1 MCPLS
6 RAYRPDAAPAAPPA
20 DNHRRRAPA
29 AGQAADPAAG
39 PAHAAFEEEMP
50 FSFAEVSALAV
61 PKLERIPLDAQLVVA
76 AQLAKALQLAATGS
90 VTGWLRL
97 HSFATLVLFKPRR
110 GGRKKVAAAL
120 RSRCHLWAHGRFG
133 ELWTEAQEV
142 AAGRRQAGVPPVR
155 FLVMDEDDNQI
166 GRFVGLATDVE
177 DADQLDAKTVQQVIR
192 KTKARWFGKAVAAL
206 SAAKVAPVNEET
218 LGVMREKHPQ
228 APEPPLPPIPPQANA
243 EIDVSWG
250 IVIKTLRA
258 LPRGTAPGPSGL
270 SAQHLLDL
278 VSPGSPIRAPLVA
291 VIARIATGSLPD
303 EARPHG
309 FGARLVALEKK
320 DGGLR
325 PIACGEVLR
334 RMAAKILARDKSVVQ
349 AVKPILERC
358 GQTGVGMKSGADAM
372 VCAMRCVG
380 EAYRRDGQGRGIL
393 KVDLQNAFNKLDARA
408 FYLDD
413 GAAAGLWE
421 HLIAWLAAFELEG
434 GAVGMHL
441 NRGKSE
447 VVCLAGERVPD
458 EFAAMTRC
466 SLESWEIL
474 GAPCGSE
481 AAVREAVAKVLD
493 RAEKRARAIASLPDP
508 HTALALLNSCAG
520 FVCVVSLMRATGPVA
535 DYGRV
540 DAFMR
545 RALARTL
552 GAELGDTEWVQASL
566 PLRLGGLGMHSCADS
581 AAVAGVAATLEGI
594 KGLPLLTRAPG
605 GGPLQITLTQD
616 SVCAASLACP
626 RLALFPEV
634 LTEVRDSLQAG
645 AAGAPR
651 KQKEWSGKISGA
663 RQAGLLRD
671 PLVGVRGQA
680 RIRSCAAKHAS
691 TWLYGAHNAPDDLWM
706 SPAELTV
713 AVRLR
718 LGMQLAPQARE
729 CRLCGAAEADRFGDH
744 SLTCL
749 NAGLR
754 TRAHTA
760 LRNEVGALAREA
772 LLCPVLEDRP
782 FTKHPHRNKRVDVAY
797 TRGEKRRLID
807 VAITFPLQANAV
819 KKAAETEGGAATKY
833 EAVKRR
839 TYDGP
844 ILAEAPEQQDLLLVP
859 MVVDTF
865 GAWGESAL
873 PELRALVNAVHRR
886 HDWETYAAV
895 SHLAFHRLSFVVARA
910 VARIALVN
918 ADVHLGARRV
928 EEGELELDEI
938 STDDGAGSSSSS
950 SSSSGSSSGG
960 GGGSSSSNSSSSVAS
975 GGGGGGGAP
984 EGGGGGAPGGPQAP
998 AAQGPPPLPPPN
1010 DEQSQEG
1017 GQGEQGDEGRAPG
1030 AQAAPRG
1037 QVQGEVMPITGGVEP
1052 IPRTAGPAAAP
1063 EERILCVPGEGGS
1076 LLGDTEGAPGRT
1088 PPEKQAAVPEDEEMP
1103 ASDGAQADVEP
1114 PKATRREGE
1123 VPPSTATPPV
1133 PPAPPKETVAP
1144 QPPQHAAA
1152 GTAEGVRVAPLRPRQ
1167 AGKANPKRG
1176 PSQVDSRAG
1185 TGATGSGI
1193 RGPSQHPP
1201 IQHDT
1206 NMQVEEAEATRKDI
1220 LKPLEAGRAGTA
1232 SSRDG
1237 WRCAPPRAT
1246 PSEPYRQRPRSM
1258 GTKRDPLGVEDGP
1271 SSSVVPPLPPA
1282 GPTPKPQ
1289 SWEILG
1295 APCGSEAAVREAV
1308 AKVLDRAEKRARAI
1322 ASLPDPHTALA
1333 LLNSCAG
1340 FVCVVS
1346 LMRATGP
1353 VADYGRVDA
1362 FMRRALARTLGA
1374 ELGDTEWVQAS
1385 LPLRLGGL
1393 GMHSCADSAAVAGV
1407 AATLEGIKGLPLLTR
1422 APGGGPLQITLTQD
1436 SVCAASLACPRLA
1449 LFPEVLTEVRD
1460 SLQAGAAGAPRKQK
1474 EWSGKISGARQA
1486 GLLRDPLVGVRGQAR
1501 IRSCAAKHASTWLYG
1516 AHNAP
1521 DDLWMSP
1528 AELTVAVRLRLGMQ
1542 LAPQARECRLCGAAE
1557 ADRFGDHS
1565 LTCLNAGLRTRAH
1578 TALRNEVGALAR
1590 EALLCPVLE
1599 DRPFTKHP
1607 HRNKRVDVAYTR
1619 GEKRR
1624 LIDVAITFPL
1634 QANAVKKA
1642 AETEGGAATKYEA
1655 VKRRTYDGPILAEA
1669 PEQQDLLLVPMVVD
1683 TFGAWGESALPELRA
1698 LVNAVHRR
1706 HDWETYA
1713 AVSHLAFHRLSFV
1726 VARAVARIALV
1737 NADVHLGARRVEE
1750 GELELDEI
1758 STDDGAGSSSSSSSS
1773 SGSSSGGGGGS
1784 SSSNSSSSVASGG
1797 GGGGGAPEG
1806 GGGGAPGGPQA
1817 PAAQGPPPLPPP
1829 NDEQSQEGGQ

>member
-1 MCPLS
+1 
-6 RAYRPDAAPAAPPA
+6 
-20 DNHRRRAPA
+20 
-29 AGQAADPAAG
+29 
-39 PAHAAFEEEMP
+39 
-50 FSFAEVSALAV
+50 
-61 PKLERIPLDAQLVVA
+61 
-76 AQLAKALQLAATGS
+76 
-90 VTGWLRL
+90 
-97 HSFATLVLFKPRR
+97 
-110 GGRKKVAAAL
+110 
-120 RSRCHLWAHGRFG
+120 
-133 ELWTEAQEV
+133 
-142 AAGRRQAGVPPVR
+142 
-155 FLVMDEDDNQI
+155 
-166 GRFVGLATDVE
+166 
-177 DADQLDAKTVQQVIR
+177 
-192 KTKARWFGKAVAAL
+192 
-206 SAAKVAPVNEET
+206 
-218 LGVMREKHPQ
+218 
-228 APEPPLPPIPPQANA
+228 
-243 EIDVSWG
+243 
-250 IVIKTLRA
+250 
-258 LPRGTAPGPSGL
+258 
-270 SAQHLLDL
+270 
-278 VSPGSPIRAPLVA
+278 
-291 VIARIATGSLPD
+291 
-303 EARPHG
+303 
-309 FGARLVALEKK
+309 
-320 DGGLR
+320 
-325 PIACGEVLR
+325 
-334 RMAAKILARDKSVVQ
+334 
-349 AVKPILERC
+349 
-358 GQTGVGMKSGADAM
+358 
-372 VCAMRCVG
+372 
-380 EAYRRDGQGRGIL
+380 
-393 KVDLQNAFNKLDARA
+393 
-408 FYLDD
+408 
-413 GAAAGLWE
+413 
-421 HLIAWLAAFELEG
+421 
-434 GAVGMHL
+434 
-441 NRGKSE
+441 
-447 VVCLAGERVPD
+447 
-458 EFAAMTRC
+458 
-466 SLESWEIL
+466 
-474 GAPCGSE
+474 
-481 AAVREAVAKVLD
+481 
-493 RAEKRARAIASLPDP
+493 
-508 HTALALLNSCAG
+508 
-520 FVCVVSLMRATGPVA
+520 MRATGPVA

-1037 QVQGEVMPITGGVEP
+1037 QVQGEVMPITGGVE
-1052 IPRTAGPAAAP
+1052 
-1063 EERILCVPGEGGS
+1063 
-1076 LLGDTEGAPGRT
+1076 
-1088 PPEKQAAVPEDEEMP
+1088 
-1103 ASDGAQADVEP
+1103 
-1114 PKATRREGE
+1114 
-1123 VPPSTATPPV
+1123 
-1133 PPAPPKETVAP
+1133 
-1144 QPPQHAAA
+1144 
-1152 GTAEGVRVAPLRPRQ
+1152 
-1167 AGKANPKRG
+1167 
-1176 PSQVDSRAG
+1176 
-1185 TGATGSGI
+1185 
-1193 RGPSQHPP
+1193 
-1201 IQHDT
+1201 
-1206 NMQVEEAEATRKDI
+1206 EAEATRKDI

-1289 SWEILG
+1289 CSLESWEILG

-1599 DRPFTKHP
+1599 DRPSTQHP

-1642 AETEGGAATKYEA
+1642 AGFAG
-1655 VKRRTYDGPILAEA
+1655 
-1669 PEQQDLLLVPMVVD
+1669 
-1683 TFGAWGESALPELRA
+1683 LR
-1698 LVNAVHRR
+1698 
-1706 HDWETYA
+1706 
-1713 AVSHLAFHRLSFV
+1713 
-1726 VARAVARIALV
+1726 
-1737 NADVHLGARRVEE
+1737 
-1750 GELELDEI
+1750 
-1758 STDDGAGSSSSSSSS
+1758 
-1773 SGSSSGGGGGS
+1773 
-1784 SSSNSSSSVASGG
+1784 
-1797 GGGGGAPEG
+1797 
-1806 GGGGAPGGPQA
+1806 
-1817 PAAQGPPPLPPP
+1817 
-1829 NDEQSQEGGQ
+1829 

>member
-20 DNHRRRAPA
+20 NNHRRRAPA

-50 FSFAEVSALAV
+50 FSFAEISALAV

-192 KTKARWFGKAVAAL
+192 RTKARWFGKAVAAL

-393 KVDLQNAFNKLDARA
+393 KVDLQNAFNKVSREAILQAVAESAPGLLPYAIAAYGRRSRLSFGEEVVWSECGVQQGDPLGPLFFCLVLEKVLRRVDLSLAERLPPLGADDIPQGALAPAQPQQQQQQQQQPQEQDMEVDGAGAGRAPPVQVPAPPVQAPAPPIQEPAPPVQEPAPPAQPDPLRVSQLDARA

-421 HLIAWLAAFELEG
+421 HLIVWLAAFELEG
-434 GAVGMHL
+434 GAVGMDL

-605 GGPLQITLTQD
+605 GGPLQITPTQD

-626 RLALFPEV
+626 RLALYPEV

-651 KQKEWSGKISGA
+651 KQKEWSGKISAA

-1017 GQGEQGDEGRAPG
+1017 GQ
-1030 AQAAPRG
+1030 
-1037 QVQGEVMPITGGVEP
+1037 
-1052 IPRTAGPAAAP
+1052 
-1063 EERILCVPGEGGS
+1063 
-1076 LLGDTEGAPGRT
+1076 
-1088 PPEKQAAVPEDEEMP
+1088 
-1103 ASDGAQADVEP
+1103 
-1114 PKATRREGE
+1114 
-1123 VPPSTATPPV
+1123 
-1133 PPAPPKETVAP
+1133 
-1144 QPPQHAAA
+1144 
-1152 GTAEGVRVAPLRPRQ
+1152 
-1167 AGKANPKRG
+1167 
-1176 PSQVDSRAG
+1176 
-1185 TGATGSGI
+1185 
-1193 RGPSQHPP
+1193 
-1201 IQHDT
+1201 
-1206 NMQVEEAEATRKDI
+1206 
-1220 LKPLEAGRAGTA
+1220 
-1232 SSRDG
+1232 
-1237 WRCAPPRAT
+1237 
-1246 PSEPYRQRPRSM
+1246 
-1258 GTKRDPLGVEDGP
+1258 
-1271 SSSVVPPLPPA
+1271 
-1282 GPTPKPQ
+1282 
-1289 SWEILG
+1289 
-1295 APCGSEAAVREAV
+1295 
-1308 AKVLDRAEKRARAI
+1308 
-1322 ASLPDPHTALA
+1322 
-1333 LLNSCAG
+1333 
-1340 FVCVVS
+1340 
-1346 LMRATGP
+1346 
-1353 VADYGRVDA
+1353 
-1362 FMRRALARTLGA
+1362 
-1374 ELGDTEWVQAS
+1374 
-1385 LPLRLGGL
+1385 
-1393 GMHSCADSAAVAGV
+1393 
-1407 AATLEGIKGLPLLTR
+1407 
-1422 APGGGPLQITLTQD
+1422 
-1436 SVCAASLACPRLA
+1436 
-1449 LFPEVLTEVRD
+1449 
-1460 SLQAGAAGAPRKQK
+1460 
-1474 EWSGKISGARQA
+1474 
-1486 GLLRDPLVGVRGQAR
+1486 
-1501 IRSCAAKHASTWLYG
+1501 
-1516 AHNAP
+1516 
-1521 DDLWMSP
+1521 
-1528 AELTVAVRLRLGMQ
+1528 
-1542 LAPQARECRLCGAAE
+1542 
-1557 ADRFGDHS
+1557 
-1565 LTCLNAGLRTRAH
+1565 
-1578 TALRNEVGALAR
+1578 
-1590 EALLCPVLE
+1590 
-1599 DRPFTKHP
+1599 
-1607 HRNKRVDVAYTR
+1607 
-1619 GEKRR
+1619 
-1624 LIDVAITFPL
+1624 
-1634 QANAVKKA
+1634 
-1642 AETEGGAATKYEA
+1642 
-1655 VKRRTYDGPILAEA
+1655 
-1669 PEQQDLLLVPMVVD
+1669 
-1683 TFGAWGESALPELRA
+1683 
-1698 LVNAVHRR
+1698 
-1706 HDWETYA
+1706 
-1713 AVSHLAFHRLSFV
+1713 
-1726 VARAVARIALV
+1726 
-1737 NADVHLGARRVEE
+1737 
-1750 GELELDEI
+1750 
-1758 STDDGAGSSSSSSSS
+1758 
-1773 SGSSSGGGGGS
+1773 
-1784 SSSNSSSSVASGG
+1784 
-1797 GGGGGAPEG
+1797 
-1806 GGGGAPGGPQA
+1806 
-1817 PAAQGPPPLPPP
+1817 
-1829 NDEQSQEGGQ
+1829 

>member
-1 MCPLS
+1 MT
-6 RAYRPDAAPAAPPA
+6 
-20 DNHRRRAPA
+20 
-29 AGQAADPAAG
+29 
-39 PAHAAFEEEMP
+39 
-50 FSFAEVSALAV
+50 
-61 PKLERIPLDAQLVVA
+61 LVVA

-177 DADQLDAKTVQQVIR
+177 DADQLDAKTIQQVIR

-206 SAAKVAPVNEET
+206 SAAK
-218 LGVMREKHPQ
+218 
-228 APEPPLPPIPPQANA
+228 ANA

-393 KVDLQNAFNKLDARA
+393 KVDLQNAFNKVSREAILQAVAESAPGLLPYAIAAYGRRSRLSFGEEVVWSECGVQQGDPLGPLFFCLVLEKVLRKVDLSLAERLPPLGANDIPQGALAPAQPQEQQQQQPQQQDMEVDGAGAGPANPEPAPPAQPDALRVSQLDARA

-1037 QVQGEVMPITGGVEP
+1037 QVQGEVMPITGGVE
-1052 IPRTAGPAAAP
+1052 
-1063 EERILCVPGEGGS
+1063 
-1076 LLGDTEGAPGRT
+1076 
-1088 PPEKQAAVPEDEEMP
+1088 
-1103 ASDGAQADVEP
+1103 
-1114 PKATRREGE
+1114 
-1123 VPPSTATPPV
+1123 
-1133 PPAPPKETVAP
+1133 
-1144 QPPQHAAA
+1144 
-1152 GTAEGVRVAPLRPRQ
+1152 
-1167 AGKANPKRG
+1167 
-1176 PSQVDSRAG
+1176 
-1185 TGATGSGI
+1185 
-1193 RGPSQHPP
+1193 
-1201 IQHDT
+1201 
-1206 NMQVEEAEATRKDI
+1206 EAEATRKDI

-1271 SSSVVPPLPPA
+1271 SSHSREK
-1282 GPTPKPQ
+1282 TPR
-1289 SWEILG
+1289 W
-1295 APCGSEAAVREAV
+1295 
-1308 AKVLDRAEKRARAI
+1308 D
-1322 ASLPDPHTALA
+1322 
-1333 LLNSCAG
+1333 
-1340 FVCVVS
+1340 
-1346 LMRATGP
+1346 
-1353 VADYGRVDA
+1353 
-1362 FMRRALARTLGA
+1362 
-1374 ELGDTEWVQAS
+1374 
-1385 LPLRLGGL
+1385 
-1393 GMHSCADSAAVAGV
+1393 
-1407 AATLEGIKGLPLLTR
+1407 
-1422 APGGGPLQITLTQD
+1422 
-1436 SVCAASLACPRLA
+1436 
-1449 LFPEVLTEVRD
+1449 
-1460 SLQAGAAGAPRKQK
+1460 
-1474 EWSGKISGARQA
+1474 
-1486 GLLRDPLVGVRGQAR
+1486 
-1501 IRSCAAKHASTWLYG
+1501 
-1516 AHNAP
+1516 
-1521 DDLWMSP
+1521 
-1528 AELTVAVRLRLGMQ
+1528 
-1542 LAPQARECRLCGAAE
+1542 
-1557 ADRFGDHS
+1557 
-1565 LTCLNAGLRTRAH
+1565 
-1578 TALRNEVGALAR
+1578 
-1590 EALLCPVLE
+1590 
-1599 DRPFTKHP
+1599 
-1607 HRNKRVDVAYTR
+1607 
-1619 GEKRR
+1619 
-1624 LIDVAITFPL
+1624 
-1634 QANAVKKA
+1634 
-1642 AETEGGAATKYEA
+1642 
-1655 VKRRTYDGPILAEA
+1655 
-1669 PEQQDLLLVPMVVD
+1669 
-1683 TFGAWGESALPELRA
+1683 
-1698 LVNAVHRR
+1698 
-1706 HDWETYA
+1706 
-1713 AVSHLAFHRLSFV
+1713 
-1726 VARAVARIALV
+1726 
-1737 NADVHLGARRVEE
+1737 
-1750 GELELDEI
+1750 
-1758 STDDGAGSSSSSSSS
+1758 
-1773 SGSSSGGGGGS
+1773 
-1784 SSSNSSSSVASGG
+1784 
-1797 GGGGGAPEG
+1797 
-1806 GGGGAPGGPQA
+1806 
-1817 PAAQGPPPLPPP
+1817 
-1829 NDEQSQEGGQ
+1829 

>member
-1 MCPLS
+1 MPAPPPVCLCGRLPGVQGRHRNMCPLS

-20 DNHRRRAPA
+20 NNHRRRAPA

-50 FSFAEVSALAV
+50 FSFAEISALAV

-192 KTKARWFGKAVAAL
+192 RTKARWFGKAVAAL
-206 SAAKVAPVNEET
+206 SAAK
-218 LGVMREKHPQ
+218 
-228 APEPPLPPIPPQANA
+228 ANA

-393 KVDLQNAFNKLDARA
+393 KVDLQNAFNKVSREAILQAVAESAPGLLPYAIAAYGRRSRLSFGEEVVWSECGVQQGDPLGPLFFCLVLEKVLRKVDLSLAERLPPLGANDIPQGALAPAQPQQQQQPHNRTWRWTGQGRAQEPAPPAQPDALRVSQLDARA

-605 GGPLQITLTQD
+605 GGPLQITPTQD

-626 RLALFPEV
+626 RLALYPEV

-651 KQKEWSGKISGA
+651 KQKEWSGKISAA

-1010 DEQSQEG
+1010 DEQPQEG

-1052 IPRTAGPAAAP
+1052 IPRGGGGVRLYHPFARQSDFLHRPSGVREGSPAVPPRGGSPAAAGQTAGPAAAP

-1289 SWEILG
+1289 
-1295 APCGSEAAVREAV
+1295 
-1308 AKVLDRAEKRARAI
+1308 K
-1322 ASLPDPHTALA
+1322 
-1333 LLNSCAG
+1333 
-1340 FVCVVS
+1340 
-1346 LMRATGP
+1346 
-1353 VADYGRVDA
+1353 
-1362 FMRRALARTLGA
+1362 
-1374 ELGDTEWVQAS
+1374 
-1385 LPLRLGGL
+1385 
-1393 GMHSCADSAAVAGV
+1393 
-1407 AATLEGIKGLPLLTR
+1407 
-1422 APGGGPLQITLTQD
+1422 
-1436 SVCAASLACPRLA
+1436 
-1449 LFPEVLTEVRD
+1449 
-1460 SLQAGAAGAPRKQK
+1460 
-1474 EWSGKISGARQA
+1474 
-1486 GLLRDPLVGVRGQAR
+1486 
-1501 IRSCAAKHASTWLYG
+1501 
-1516 AHNAP
+1516 
-1521 DDLWMSP
+1521 
-1528 AELTVAVRLRLGMQ
+1528 
-1542 LAPQARECRLCGAAE
+1542 
-1557 ADRFGDHS
+1557 
-1565 LTCLNAGLRTRAH
+1565 
-1578 TALRNEVGALAR
+1578 
-1590 EALLCPVLE
+1590 
-1599 DRPFTKHP
+1599 
-1607 HRNKRVDVAYTR
+1607 
-1619 GEKRR
+1619 
-1624 LIDVAITFPL
+1624 
-1634 QANAVKKA
+1634 
-1642 AETEGGAATKYEA
+1642 
-1655 VKRRTYDGPILAEA
+1655 
-1669 PEQQDLLLVPMVVD
+1669 
-1683 TFGAWGESALPELRA
+1683 
-1698 LVNAVHRR
+1698 
-1706 HDWETYA
+1706 
-1713 AVSHLAFHRLSFV
+1713 
-1726 VARAVARIALV
+1726 
-1737 NADVHLGARRVEE
+1737 
-1750 GELELDEI
+1750 
-1758 STDDGAGSSSSSSSS
+1758 
-1773 SGSSSGGGGGS
+1773 
-1784 SSSNSSSSVASGG
+1784 
-1797 GGGGGAPEG
+1797 
-1806 GGGGAPGGPQA
+1806 
-1817 PAAQGPPPLPPP
+1817 
-1829 NDEQSQEGGQ
+1829 

>member
-20 DNHRRRAPA
+20 NNHRRRAPA

-50 FSFAEVSALAV
+50 FSFAEISALAV

-192 KTKARWFGKAVAAL
+192 RTKARWFGKAVAAL

-218 LGVMREKHPQ
+218 LG
-228 APEPPLPPIPPQANA
+228 
-243 EIDVSWG
+243 
-250 IVIKTLRA
+250 
-258 LPRGTAPGPSGL
+258 
-270 SAQHLLDL
+270 
-278 VSPGSPIRAPLVA
+278 
-291 VIARIATGSLPD
+291 
-303 EARPHG
+303 ARPHG

-393 KVDLQNAFNKLDARA
+393 KVDLQNAFNKVSREAILQAVAESAPGLLPYAIAAYGRRSRLSFGEEVVWSECGVQQGDPLGPLFFCLVLEKVLRRVDLSLAERLPPLGADDIPQGALAPAQPQQQQQQQQQPQEQDMEVDGAGAGRAPPVQEPAPPAQPDPLRVSQLDARA

-421 HLIAWLAAFELEG
+421 HLIVWLAAFELEG
-434 GAVGMHL
+434 GAVGMDL

-540 DAFMR
+540 DTFMR

-605 GGPLQITLTQD
+605 GGPLQITPTQD

-626 RLALFPEV
+626 RLALYPEV

-651 KQKEWSGKISGA
+651 KQKEWSGKISAA

-928 EEGELELDEI
+928 EEGELELDEAAAAAAVAVVAAAAAAAA
-938 STDDGAGSSSSS
+938 GAAAAGATAAA
-950 SSSSGSSSGG
+950 
-960 GGGSSSSNSSSSVAS
+960 AS
-975 GGGGGGGAP
+975 R
-984 EGGGGGAPGGPQAP
+984 
-998 AAQGPPPLPPPN
+998 AAA
-1010 DEQSQEG
+1010 E
-1017 GQGEQGDEGRAPG
+1017 A
-1030 AQAAPRG
+1030 AAAPR
-1037 QVQGEVMPITGGVEP
+1037 
-1052 IPRTAGPAAAP
+1052 
-1063 EERILCVPGEGGS
+1063 
-1076 LLGDTEGAPGRT
+1076 
-1088 PPEKQAAVPEDEEMP
+1088 
-1103 ASDGAQADVEP
+1103 
-1114 PKATRREGE
+1114 KAEAE
-1123 VPPSTATPPV
+1123 A
-1133 PPAPPKETVAP
+1133 PPAD
-1144 QPPQHAAA
+1144 
-1152 GTAEGVRVAPLRPRQ
+1152 RRPRQ
-1167 AGKANPKRG
+1167 RRDHR
-1176 PSQVDSRAG
+1176 PS
-1185 TGATGSGI
+1185 
-1193 RGPSQHPP
+1193 
-1201 IQHDT
+1201 
-1206 NMQVEEAEATRKDI
+1206 
-1220 LKPLEAGRAGTA
+1220 
-1232 SSRDG
+1232 
-1237 WRCAPPRAT
+1237 PPRMT
-1246 PSEPYRQRPRSM
+1246 NNHRRGGRENREMRDERPAP
-1258 GTKRDPLGVEDGP
+1258 KLPLG
-1271 SSSVVPPLPPA
+1271 
-1282 GPTPKPQ
+1282 
-1289 SWEILG
+1289 
-1295 APCGSEAAVREAV
+1295 
-1308 AKVLDRAEKRARAI
+1308 
-1322 ASLPDPHTALA
+1322 
-1333 LLNSCAG
+1333 
-1340 FVCVVS
+1340 
-1346 LMRATGP
+1346 
-1353 VADYGRVDA
+1353 GR
-1362 FMRRALARTLGA
+1362 
-1374 ELGDTEWVQAS
+1374 
-1385 LPLRLGGL
+1385 
-1393 GMHSCADSAAVAGV
+1393 C
-1407 AATLEGIKGLPLLTR
+1407 KG
-1422 APGGGPLQITLTQD
+1422 
-1436 SVCAASLACPRLA
+1436 
-1449 LFPEVLTEVRD
+1449 
-1460 SLQAGAAGAPRKQK
+1460 K
-1474 EWSGKISGARQA
+1474 
-1486 GLLRDPLVGVRGQAR
+1486 
-1501 IRSCAAKHASTWLYG
+1501 
-1516 AHNAP
+1516 
-1521 DDLWMSP
+1521 
-1528 AELTVAVRLRLGMQ
+1528 
-1542 LAPQARECRLCGAAE
+1542 
-1557 ADRFGDHS
+1557 
-1565 LTCLNAGLRTRAH
+1565 
-1578 TALRNEVGALAR
+1578 
-1590 EALLCPVLE
+1590 
-1599 DRPFTKHP
+1599 
-1607 HRNKRVDVAYTR
+1607 
-1619 GEKRR
+1619 
-1624 LIDVAITFPL
+1624 
-1634 QANAVKKA
+1634 
-1642 AETEGGAATKYEA
+1642 
-1655 VKRRTYDGPILAEA
+1655 
-1669 PEQQDLLLVPMVVD
+1669 
-1683 TFGAWGESALPELRA
+1683 
-1698 LVNAVHRR
+1698 
-1706 HDWETYA
+1706 
-1713 AVSHLAFHRLSFV
+1713 
-1726 VARAVARIALV
+1726 
-1737 NADVHLGARRVEE
+1737 
-1750 GELELDEI
+1750 
-1758 STDDGAGSSSSSSSS
+1758 
-1773 SGSSSGGGGGS
+1773 
-1784 SSSNSSSSVASGG
+1784 
-1797 GGGGGAPEG
+1797 
-1806 GGGGAPGGPQA
+1806 
-1817 PAAQGPPPLPPP
+1817 
-1829 NDEQSQEGGQ
+1829 

>member
-393 KVDLQNAFNKLDARA
+393 KVDLQNAFNKEPAPPAQPDALRVSQLDARA

-1052 IPRTAGPAAAP
+1052 IPRGGGGVRLYHPFARQSDFLHRPSGVREGSPAVPPRGGSPAAAGQTAGPAAAP

-1289 SWEILG
+1289 
-1295 APCGSEAAVREAV
+1295 
-1308 AKVLDRAEKRARAI
+1308 K
-1322 ASLPDPHTALA
+1322 
-1333 LLNSCAG
+1333 
-1340 FVCVVS
+1340 
-1346 LMRATGP
+1346 
-1353 VADYGRVDA
+1353 
-1362 FMRRALARTLGA
+1362 
-1374 ELGDTEWVQAS
+1374 
-1385 LPLRLGGL
+1385 
-1393 GMHSCADSAAVAGV
+1393 
-1407 AATLEGIKGLPLLTR
+1407 
-1422 APGGGPLQITLTQD
+1422 
-1436 SVCAASLACPRLA
+1436 
-1449 LFPEVLTEVRD
+1449 
-1460 SLQAGAAGAPRKQK
+1460 
-1474 EWSGKISGARQA
+1474 
-1486 GLLRDPLVGVRGQAR
+1486 
-1501 IRSCAAKHASTWLYG
+1501 
-1516 AHNAP
+1516 
-1521 DDLWMSP
+1521 
-1528 AELTVAVRLRLGMQ
+1528 
-1542 LAPQARECRLCGAAE
+1542 
-1557 ADRFGDHS
+1557 
-1565 LTCLNAGLRTRAH
+1565 
-1578 TALRNEVGALAR
+1578 
-1590 EALLCPVLE
+1590 
-1599 DRPFTKHP
+1599 
-1607 HRNKRVDVAYTR
+1607 
-1619 GEKRR
+1619 
-1624 LIDVAITFPL
+1624 
-1634 QANAVKKA
+1634 
-1642 AETEGGAATKYEA
+1642 
-1655 VKRRTYDGPILAEA
+1655 
-1669 PEQQDLLLVPMVVD
+1669 
-1683 TFGAWGESALPELRA
+1683 
-1698 LVNAVHRR
+1698 
-1706 HDWETYA
+1706 
-1713 AVSHLAFHRLSFV
+1713 
-1726 VARAVARIALV
+1726 
-1737 NADVHLGARRVEE
+1737 
-1750 GELELDEI
+1750 
-1758 STDDGAGSSSSSSSS
+1758 
-1773 SGSSSGGGGGS
+1773 
-1784 SSSNSSSSVASGG
+1784 
-1797 GGGGGAPEG
+1797 
-1806 GGGGAPGGPQA
+1806 
-1817 PAAQGPPPLPPP
+1817 
-1829 NDEQSQEGGQ
+1829 

>member
-1 MCPLS
+1 MGC
-6 RAYRPDAAPAAPPA
+6 
-20 DNHRRRAPA
+20 RRLC
-29 AGQAADPAAG
+29 
-39 PAHAAFEEEMP
+39 
-50 FSFAEVSALAV
+50 ALKE
-61 PKLERIPLDAQLVVA
+61 P
-76 AQLAKALQLAATGS
+76 
-90 VTGWLRL
+90 W
-97 HSFATLVLFKPRR
+97 
-110 GGRKKVAAAL
+110 
-120 RSRCHLWAHGRFG
+120 RFG
-133 ELWTEAQEV
+133 ELPLVGWAESKASLTELQALNGKEEEDEEELLYEAMNPNPFQPASPEPIQGIPEPPPGLDESQQAAFRAIVRAVLV
-142 AAGRRQAGVPPVR
+142 AYPEDQPADAPSPKLVILHGGPGCGKSFLMKSARAAMALREHGKTIAGATTGIAAVNIDGETVSRLCLLYKAE
-155 FLVMDEDDNQI
+155 LVEKD
-166 GRFVGLATDVE
+166 
-177 DADQLDAKTVQQVIR
+177 
-192 KTKARWFGKAVAAL
+192 VAAL
-206 SAAKVAPVNEET
+206 KKLFT
-218 LGVMREKHPQ
+218 GVHG
-228 APEPPLPPIPPQANA
+228 LF
-243 EIDVSWG
+243 IDEMSM
-250 IVIKTLRA
+250 LRA
-258 LPRGTAPGPSGL
+258 SEL
-270 SAQHLLDL
+270 SL
-278 VSPGSPIRAPLVA
+278 VERRL
-291 VIARIATGSLPD
+291 RLATGSPLPFGGIAVILVGD
-303 EARPHG
+303 FFQLPPVKGVRLFARAAGGKPHEDRSIG
-309 FGARLVALEKK
+309 DFALFELGQQHRVDSGAPGAQAHIDRINRMRDPSTCEQAIKELTGTARRLNPGDSWPENASLLVASNAE
-320 DGGLR
+320 
-325 PIACGEVLR
+325 
-334 RMAAKILARDKSVVQ
+334 ARDKSVVQ

-393 KVDLQNAFNKLDARA
+393 KVDLQNAFNKVSREAILQAVAESAPGLLPYAIAAYGRRSRLSFGEEVVWSECGVQQGDPLGPLFFCLVLEKVLRKVDLSLAERLPPLGANDIPQGALAPAQPQEQQQQQPQQQDMEVDGAGAGPANPVQEPAPPVQVPAPPVQVPAPPVQAPAPPVQEPAPPAQPDALRVSQLDARA

-1037 QVQGEVMPITGGVEP
+1037 QVQGEVMPITGGVE
-1052 IPRTAGPAAAP
+1052 
-1063 EERILCVPGEGGS
+1063 
-1076 LLGDTEGAPGRT
+1076 
-1088 PPEKQAAVPEDEEMP
+1088 
-1103 ASDGAQADVEP
+1103 
-1114 PKATRREGE
+1114 
-1123 VPPSTATPPV
+1123 
-1133 PPAPPKETVAP
+1133 
-1144 QPPQHAAA
+1144 
-1152 GTAEGVRVAPLRPRQ
+1152 
-1167 AGKANPKRG
+1167 
-1176 PSQVDSRAG
+1176 
-1185 TGATGSGI
+1185 
-1193 RGPSQHPP
+1193 
-1201 IQHDT
+1201 
-1206 NMQVEEAEATRKDI
+1206 EAEATRKDI

-1289 SWEILG
+1289 
-1295 APCGSEAAVREAV
+1295 
-1308 AKVLDRAEKRARAI
+1308 
-1322 ASLPDPHTALA
+1322 
-1333 LLNSCAG
+1333 
-1340 FVCVVS
+1340 
-1346 LMRATGP
+1346 
-1353 VADYGRVDA
+1353 
-1362 FMRRALARTLGA
+1362 
-1374 ELGDTEWVQAS
+1374 
-1385 LPLRLGGL
+1385 
-1393 GMHSCADSAAVAGV
+1393 
-1407 AATLEGIKGLPLLTR
+1407 
-1422 APGGGPLQITLTQD
+1422 
-1436 SVCAASLACPRLA
+1436 
-1449 LFPEVLTEVRD
+1449 
-1460 SLQAGAAGAPRKQK
+1460 
-1474 EWSGKISGARQA
+1474 
-1486 GLLRDPLVGVRGQAR
+1486 VG
-1501 IRSCAAKHASTWLYG
+1501 
-1516 AHNAP
+1516 
-1521 DDLWMSP
+1521 
-1528 AELTVAVRLRLGMQ
+1528 
-1542 LAPQARECRLCGAAE
+1542 
-1557 ADRFGDHS
+1557 
-1565 LTCLNAGLRTRAH
+1565 
-1578 TALRNEVGALAR
+1578 
-1590 EALLCPVLE
+1590 
-1599 DRPFTKHP
+1599 
-1607 HRNKRVDVAYTR
+1607 
-1619 GEKRR
+1619 
-1624 LIDVAITFPL
+1624 
-1634 QANAVKKA
+1634 KKA
-1642 AETEGGAATKYEA
+1642 AAAARQPSKA
-1655 VKRRTYDGPILAEA
+1655 AAARQQQ
-1669 PEQQDLLLVPMVVD
+1669 QQDSSGK
-1683 TFGAWGESALPELRA
+1683 TRAARQLRQG
-1698 LVNAVHRR
+1698 NSGK
-1706 HDWETYA
+1706 A
-1713 AVSHLAFHRLSFV
+1713 AA
-1726 VARAVARIALV
+1726 ARQQRQGGIRKAAAARQQQQ
-1737 NADVHLGARRVEE
+1737 G
-1750 GELELDEI
+1750 
-1758 STDDGAGSSSSSSSS
+1758 S
-1773 SGSSSGGGGGS
+1773 SGSK
-1784 SSSNSSSSVASGG
+1784 
-1797 GGGGGAPEG
+1797 
-1806 GGGGAPGGPQA
+1806 
-1817 PAAQGPPPLPPP
+1817 AATARQ
-1829 NDEQSQEGGQ
+1829 QQ